1 MIITHFLRGA
11 TIQVNI
17 NTEFMIAVDE
27 FVLAIED
34 TERAEERFRVA
45 KEALR
50 DAMYRH
56 QVKKLWHRGVA
67 VDKSGYSIEFRRM
80 KAAAEVAAEIS
91 AAEETKSGD

>member
-1 MIITHFLRGA
+1 MIITHFLGGE

-17 NTEFMIAVDE
+17 NNEFIAVVDE
-27 FVLAIED
+27 FVLSIED

-67 VDKSGYSIEFRRM
+67 VDRSGLSVEFRRM

-91 AAEETKSGD
+91 AADATEAAD